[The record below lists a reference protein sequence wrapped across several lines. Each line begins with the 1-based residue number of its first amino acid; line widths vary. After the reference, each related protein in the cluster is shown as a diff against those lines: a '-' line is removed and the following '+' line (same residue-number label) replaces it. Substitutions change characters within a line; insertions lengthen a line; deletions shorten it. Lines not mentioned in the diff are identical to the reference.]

1 MSARSDKPAGRSPSR
16 RSSTARSRGAAGA
29 GKRKSARKPGKKKP
43 TAKKAPPKPS
53 LGRRLL
59 KWALVLGLL
68 GALAGVGVLV
78 GGYWYF
84 ARGLPDFE
92 KIEDWRPPQVTRIT
106 AVDGTVIAE
115 LFDERRT
122 VVRRDQIPDVL
133 VHAVLSAEDADFYR
147 HEGLD
152 YTGMLRALINSLR
165 AGRITG
171 SGSTITQQTVK
182 NLLLTPEKRFERKA
196 KELILAKRLEDRF
209 DKDQILTI
217 YMNAIYLGH
226 GRSGVAEAVRFYFG
240 HEDLRETTAV
250 QAAAIAGLIQSPERL
265 SPLKHPERNAERRAF
280 VLRMMVKNGF
290 LDEAEAARART
301 ADLALAEPVD
311 PFVDEAQWYADH
323 VRGQLFDAFG
333 EEAVRRGG
341 LRVRTALD
349 LDRQRAALAAVRD
362 GLKALDARQKY
373 ATPRNRVPDD
383 EAAAWRAAQ
392 LKIVGDGPPRA
403 GVPVRARVKAIE
415 PDDLVVEFGVGEAS
429 VRRDA
434 LSRFAD
440 PENPQASPYG
450 VGDVIVVA
458 VRADGPQHPER
469 MQAVPAAAPQAAL
482 VVIEPGSRHVLAL
495 VGGYDHRDYP
505 FDRASQARRQPGS
518 AFKPF
523 VWGAALASKRYTAAS
538 TLIDAPETLRVHRG
552 KFWQPK
558 NYTGKFQGPI
568 SLRLALAKSINSVAV
583 ALAEDV
589 GVGAV
594 QEFARSAGVESPLAD
609 GLAMALG
616 ASEVYPL
623 ELANAYATIAA
634 DGRRLEPRFILEV
647 EGPDGPLTL
656 EHGEP
661 VEAIDPAVAH
671 VLRSVM
677 RSVVTDGSGR
687 RLAGFAR
694 PVVGKT
700 GTSNEAR
707 DAWFVGLL
715 PEVAVAAW
723 VGFDVPKPLG
733 SKEAGGRTAL
743 PLVQGYLEAAEAEGP
758 DWPPPPEGV
767 EVRRIVDDGRLAPP
781 GAEAGREEV
790 FLSGT
795 APTEVAP
802 AAGEID
808 ANSFF
813 REEMGA
819 PAPSDG
825 PSGGPALA
833 VPAVDVAP
841 LPPTLK
847 PIAPAVGRPAPAGLD
862 DEGGDGGEGDGPRLV
877 PIAPAAG
884 GDPEDLPP

>member
-1 MSARSDKPAGRSPSR
+1 MSAKAKKPAGRSGKAGSQSR
-16 RSSTARSRGAAGA
+16 KAG
-29 GKRKSARKPGKKKP
+29 GKRGSSGSRAKKKP
-43 TAKKAPPKPS
+43 PPKKS

-59 KWALVLGLL
+59 KWFFVLGLL
-68 GALAGVGVLV
+68 GMLAGAGVLV

-92 KIEDWRPPQVTRIT
+92 KIEDWRPPQVTRVT
-106 AVDGTVIAE
+106 ASDGTVIAE

-122 VVRRDQIPDVL
+122 VVQRSEIPEVL
-133 VHAVLSAEDADFYR
+133 VQAVLSAEDADFYA

-152 YTGMLRALINSLR
+152 YTGMLRALYNSLR

-226 GRSGVAEAVRFYFG
+226 GRYGVAEAVRFYFG
-240 HEDLRETTAV
+240 HDDLRDTTAT

-265 SPLKHPERNAERRAF
+265 SPLKHPERNAERRDF

-290 LDEAEAARART
+290 LDADAAEAAKRA
-301 ADLALAEPVD
+301 DPGLVEAED
-311 PFVDEAQWYADH
+311 PFVDEAQWYADQ
-323 VRGQLFDAFG
+323 VRGQLYAAFG

-349 LDRQRAALAAVRD
+349 LDRQRAALTSLRD
-362 GLKALDARQKY
+362 GLEALDGRQKY
-373 ATPRNRVPDD
+373 AAPRNQVPDA
-383 EAAAWRAAQ
+383 EAAGWRKAQ
-392 LKIVGDGPPRA
+392 LKIVGDGPPRP

-415 PDDLVVEFGVGEAS
+415 PDDLIVEFGVGEAA
-429 VRRDA
+429 VPRDA
-434 LSRFAD
+434 LERFAD
-440 PENPQASPYG
+440 PENPTASPYG
-450 VGDVIVVA
+450 VGDVIVVT
-458 VRADGPQHPER
+458 VRADGPRHPER

-495 VGGYDHRDYP
+495 VGGYDHRFYP

-538 TLIDAPETLRVHRG
+538 TLIDAPETLRVHKG

-558 NYTGKFQGPI
+558 NYTRKFQGPV
-568 SLRLALAKSINSVAV
+568 SLRIALAKSINSVAV

-589 GVGAV
+589 GVPAV
-594 QEFARSAGVESPLAD
+594 QDFAQAAGIDSPLAD

-623 ELANAYATIAA
+623 ELANAYATLAA
-634 DGRRLEPRFILEV
+634 DGRRQPPRFILSI
-647 EGPDGPLTL
+647 EGPDGPLEL
-656 EHGEP
+656 DRPEP
-661 VEAIDPAVAH
+661 EDALDPALTH
-671 VLRSVM
+671 VLRGVM

-687 RLAGFAR
+687 RLKGFPR

-715 PEVAVAAW
+715 PEVVVAAW
-723 VGFDVPKPLG
+723 VGFDVPRSLG
-733 SKEAGGRTAL
+733 PKEAGGRTAL
-743 PLVQGYLEAAEAEGP
+743 PLVQAYLEAAEAEGP

-781 GAEAGREEV
+781 GSEEGHEEL
-790 FLSGT
+790 FLTGT

-813 REEMGA
+813 REEIGA
-819 PAPSDG
+819 QGG
-825 PSGGPALA
+825 PSLA
-833 VPAVDVAP
+833 VPAVDIAP

-847 PIAPAVGRPAPAGLD
+847 PIAPAVGQPAPD
-862 DEGGDGGEGDGPRLV
+862 DPDGDADPEAGEGPTLQPIV
-877 PIAPAAG
+877 PAG
-884 GDPEDLPP
+884 DPNDPEDLPP

>member
-1 MSARSDKPAGRSPSR
+1 MSAKPKKPAARGSQ
-16 RSSTARSRGAAGA
+16 ARSKSA
-29 GKRKSARKPGKKKP
+29 GKSGRRGKKP
-43 TAKKAPPKPS
+43 PPKRRDPPPS

-59 KWALVLGLL
+59 KWGLILGLI
-68 GALAGVGVLV
+68 GALAAGGVLV

-84 ARGLPDFE
+84 ARGLPDFQ
-92 KIEDWRPPQVTRIT
+92 KIEDWRPPQVTRIR
-106 AVDGTVIAE
+106 AADGTVIAE
-115 LFDERRT
+115 LFRERRT
-122 VVRRDQIPDVL
+122 VVARADIPEVL
-133 VHAVLSAEDADFYR
+133 VQAVLSAEDADFYD

-152 YTGMLRALINSLR
+152 YTGMLRALLNSLR

-226 GRSGVAEAVRFYFG
+226 GRYGVAEAARFYFG
-240 HEDLRETTAV
+240 HTDLSAITPA

-265 SPLKHPERNAERRAF
+265 SPLKHSERNAERRAF

-290 LDEAEAARART
+290 LDEAAAERARA
-301 ADLALAEPVD
+301 ADLGLVEAED
-311 PFVDEAQWYADH
+311 PFVDEAQWYADQ
-323 VRGQLFDAFG
+323 VRGRLFEAFG
-333 EEAVRRGG
+333 EEAVVTGG
-341 LRVRTALD
+341 LDVQTAID
-349 LDRQRAALAAVRD
+349 LERQRAALAALRE
-362 GLKALDARQKY
+362 GLRAVDARQSY
-373 ATPRNRVPDD
+373 AKPRNVVPDA

-392 LKIVGDGPPRA
+392 LKIVGEGPPRP

-415 PDDLVVEFGVGEAS
+415 PDDLVVEFGVGEAR
-429 VRRDA
+429 VPRDA
-434 LSRFAD
+434 LARFAD
-440 PENPQASPYG
+440 PDNPQASPYG

-458 VRADGPQHPER
+458 VRADGPSHPER
-469 MQAVPAAAPQAAL
+469 MLAVPAAAPQGAV

-495 VGGYDHRDYP
+495 VGGYDHRYYP
-505 FDRASQARRQPGS
+505 FDRATQARRQPGS

-523 VWGAALASKRYTAAS
+523 VWGAALASKRYTPAS
-538 TLIDAPETLRVHRG
+538 TLIDAPETLRMHAG
-552 KFWQPK
+552 QFWQPK
-558 NYTGKFQGPI
+558 NYTRRYEGPI

-589 GVGAV
+589 GVPAV
-594 QEFARSAGVESPLAD
+594 QDFARAAGIASPMAD

-623 ELANAYATIAA
+623 ELADAYATLAA
-634 DGRRLEPRFILEV
+634 DGRRLPPRFILSV
-647 EGPDGPLTL
+647 TGPDGPL
-656 EHGEP
+656 EWAP
-661 VEAIDPAVAH
+661 PRASDDDAPAIDPAVAY
-671 VLRSVM
+671 VLRGVM

-687 RLAGFAR
+687 RLKSFER

-715 PEVAVAAW
+715 PEVVVAAW
-723 VGFDVPKPLG
+723 VGFDTPKPLG
-733 SKEAGGRTAL
+733 RKEAGGRTAL
-743 PLVQGYLEAAEAEGP
+743 PVVAAYLKAAEAEGP

-767 EVRRIVDDGRLAPP
+767 EVRRVVEDGRLAPP
-781 GAEAGREEV
+781 GSEAGREEV
-790 FLSGT
+790 FLTGT

-808 ANSFF
+808 ADSFF
-813 REEMGA
+813 REEVGA
-819 PAPSDG
+819 APSG
-825 PSGGPALA
+825 PSLA

-847 PIAPAVGRPAPAGLD
+847 PIAPAVGRPAPDPDGD
-862 DEGGDGGEGDGPRLV
+862 GGSDEGGDDGPKLR
-877 PIAPAAG
+877 PIAPAGADPAGAVPG